1 MTDKIKELNN
11 LINDADA
18 VVVGA
23 GSGMSNAAGMN
34 MWYENNELIEKNLKY
49 FTNKYGFKGIFN
61 GFYNQFDSLEE
72 KWAFNVIAWNIILN
86 IMPPKTTY
94 DNLKELIKD
103 KPYHIITTNQDTLFK
118 KYFPEEEVS
127 EIQGSWDY
135 MQSSNPQL
143 DKNLYLARPIIEEAL
158 THLKDH
164 KLPSEFIPKSKIDG
178 SLLQGWVRD
187 PKFLEDKKYHEE
199 YQKFNDFMKNH
210 QKGEKILFLEL
221 GVGRMTPMFIQE
233 PFWALTKYMKQAHYV
248 NINPEHALTTPEI
261 EERSLLIPEDIDQV
275 LQQAVAQKRG

>member
-1 MTDKIKELNN
+1 MKDKIKELNN
-11 LINDADA
+11 LISEADA
-18 VVVGA
+18 VIVGA

-49 FTNKYGFKGIFN
+49 FTDKYGFNGIFN
-61 GFYNQFDSLEE
+61 GFYNQFDSIEE
-72 KWAFNVIAWNIILN
+72 KWAFNIGAWNIILN
-86 IMPPKTTY
+86 TMPPKPTY
-94 DNLKELIKD
+94 QNLKDLIKG

-118 KYFPEEEVS
+118 KYFSEKKVS

-135 MQSSNPQL
+135 MQSSNPQT
-143 DKNLYLARPIIEEAL
+143 DKNLYLARPLVEAAL
-158 THLKDH
+158 THIKDH

-178 SLLQGWVRD
+178 SMLQVWARD
-187 PKFLEDKKYHEE
+187 PKFLEAKKYWEE
-199 YQKFNDFMKNH
+199 YQKFNKFIGQYKDK
-210 QKGEKILFLEL
+210 KVLFLEL

-261 EERSLLIPEDIDQV
+261 EERSLLIPADIDQV
-275 LQQAVAQKRG
+275 LQEAVTQKRG